1 MRAATRHS
9 RITFGGVG
17 TNGTGRRTCRVALR
31 GPLPA
36 TVAATQAMA
45 KVGTSAR
52 VRGKPVMF
60 EDTREEASE
69 VPAKP
74 EFDRRR
80 LRALLALLRS
90 GWQATGDS
98 PGPVCRKVT
107 RRLEAPLHGQP

>member
-1 MRAATRHS
+1 
-9 RITFGGVG
+9 
-17 TNGTGRRTCRVALR
+17 
-31 GPLPA
+31 
-36 TVAATQAMA
+36 
-45 KVGTSAR
+45 
-52 VRGKPVMF
+52 MF

-107 RRLEAPLHGQP
+107 RRL